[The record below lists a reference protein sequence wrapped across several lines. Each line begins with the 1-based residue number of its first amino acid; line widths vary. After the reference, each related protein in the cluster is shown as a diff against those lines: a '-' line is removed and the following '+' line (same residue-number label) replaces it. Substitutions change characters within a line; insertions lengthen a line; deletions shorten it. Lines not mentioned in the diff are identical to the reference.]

1 MSPKPKV
8 PSEDVVTPP
17 GGKATKD
24 EYVDAMKRYLERK
37 PRKIDWPD
45 GRRPTREE
53 LYDCRATGPA

>member
-8 PSEDVVTPP
+8 PPEDVVTPP
-17 GGKATKD
+17 GGKVPEDDYA
-24 EYVDAMKRYLERK
+24 EAMKRYLKRK

-53 LYDCRATGPA
+53 LYNRRTAGSA